1 MTVNDIISRLTLEE
15 KALLL
20 QGKTMWTTWDIPRL
34 NIPSIFL
41 ADGPH
46 GMRKQAGAGD
56 HLGLN
61 ASVPATCFPTAAT
74 VANSWD
80 TALGEKLGAALGE
93 EGAAQ
98 RVHVVLGPGV
108 NMKRS
113 PLCGRN
119 FEYFSEDPYLAG
131 KMAAAYV
138 RGIQSSGPSACPKHF
153 AVNSQEARRM
163 AMNAVLDERTLRE
176 IYLTGFE
183 IAVKE
188 GGARAIMTSYNEIN
202 GVYANENAHLLTD
215 ILRREWGFEGFVMTD
230 WGADNEHTE
239 GVRAGSELVMPA
251 PGPDAAIG
259 LVEDV
264 RAGKIDES
272 VLDERLQAL
281 LTNVFKFHGQ
291 VEKTPRTFDAQA
303 HHALAR
309 RCAAESIVLLENDGT
324 LPLKAGT
331 KVALIGDFAAQ
342 PRYQG
347 AGSSMVNP
355 TKMDSMAD
363 CISGSGLNVIGTAQG
378 YVRTGVKAVPGI
390 IEEAVAL
397 AKQAEVTLLCMGLDE
412 ISESEGLDR
421 EHMEIPQGQK
431 DLLAALRAAGAKV
444 VLVISGGASF
454 VMPEKETC
462 CAAIHGYLGGQA
474 GAGAMV
480 DAIVGKVNPSGK
492 LAESW
497 PLSLADT
504 PAAAYYPARERSSE
518 YREGLFVGYRYYDT
532 AKVPVR
538 YPFGY
543 GLSYTSFAYA
553 DIEATDKAVSFTV
566 TNTGSVAGSEVAQ
579 VYVGCKNGKVFRPAK
594 ELKGFAKV
602 QLAPGESRRVTVA
615 LDDKAFRYFN
625 VRTNAWEVETAD
637 YEIYAAA
644 SCEDIRLSAAVHVEG
659 TGAELPYGELPSYE
673 SGRIANVPDAEFE
686 ALLGHPIPD
695 GKWSGDI
702 GQNDALCQLYYAK
715 SRLARLVYR
724 IQTGIVNRANA
735 RGVPNLSVLFFYNMP
750 IRGMEKMSAGFISR
764 AMSRDVTHMVNG
776 HVFRGAGRFAADFV
790 RGRLEQKRFMDKV
803 KKAGA
808 EK

>member
-1 MTVNDIISRLTLEE
+1 MTVNEIISRLTLEE

-20 QGKTMWTTWDIPRL
+20 QGKTMWTTWDNPRMS
-34 NIPSIFL
+34 IPSIFL

-61 ASVPATCFPTAAT
+61 ASLPATCFPTAAT
-74 VANSWD
+74 MANSWD
-80 TALGEKLGAALGE
+80 LALGEALGAALGE

-131 KMAAAYV
+131 KMAAAYI
-138 RGIQSSGPSACPKHF
+138 RGIQQSGPSACPKHF

-163 AMNAVLDERTLRE
+163 AMDAVLDERTLRE

-183 IAVKE
+183 IAVRE
-188 GGARAIMTSYNEIN
+188 GHPRSIMTSYNMVN

-230 WGADNEHTE
+230 WGADNDHTE
-239 GVRAGSELVMPA
+239 GVRAGSELVMPL
-251 PGPDAAIG
+251 PGIDAAIG
-259 LVEDV
+259 LAEDV

-272 VLDERLQAL
+272 VLDERVRTL
-281 LTNVFKFHGQ
+281 LENVLTLHAR
-291 VEKTPRTFDAQA
+291 VEKTPASFDVDA

-309 RCAAESIVLLENDGT
+309 KCAAESIVLLENDGT
-324 LPLKAGT
+324 LPLKRGT
-331 KVALIGDFAAQ
+331 KVALIGDFAMK

-363 CISGSGLNVIGTAQG
+363 CISGSGLDVIGTARG
-378 YVRTGVKAVPGI
+378 YVRTGAKAPEGLI
-390 IEEAVAL
+390 GEAVAL
-397 AKQAEVTLLCMGLDE
+397 AQRADVALICMGLDE

-421 EHMEIPQGQK
+421 VHMELPQSQK
-431 DLLAALRAAGAKV
+431 DLLAALHAAGVKV
-444 VLVISGGASF
+444 VLVISGGAPF
-454 VMPEKETC
+454 VMPEKETY

-474 GAGAMV
+474 GAGAMI
-480 DAIVGKVNPSGK
+480 DALTGKVNPSGK
-492 LAESW
+492 LTESW
-497 PLSLADT
+497 PMSLQDT
-504 PAAAYYPARERSSE
+504 PAAAYYPARERTSE
-518 YREGLFVGYRYYDT
+518 YREGLFIGYRYYDT

-543 GLSYTSFAYA
+543 GLSYTSFAYS
-553 DIEATDKAVSFTV
+553 DLEATDKAVSFTIA
-566 TNTGSVAGSEVAQ
+566 NTGSVPGSEVAQ
-579 VYVGCKNGKVFRPAK
+579 VYVGCKNGKVFRPLK

-602 QLAPGESRRVTVA
+602 HLAPGESRRVTVA

-625 VRTNAWEVETAD
+625 VKTNAWEVETAD
-637 YEIYAAA
+637 YEIYVAA
-644 SCEDIRLSAAVHVEG
+644 SCEDVRLSATVHVEG
-659 TGAELPYGELPSYE
+659 TQAPLPYGELPSYE
-673 SGRIANVPDAEFE
+673 SGRIADVSDGEFE

-695 GKWSGDI
+695 GHWAGEIKL
-702 GQNDALCQLYYAK
+702 NDALCQLYYAK
-715 SRLARLVYR
+715 SGLARLLYR
-724 IQTGIVNRANA
+724 IQTGIVDRANA
-735 RGVPNLSVLFFYNMP
+735 KGVPNLSVLFFYNMP
-750 IRGMEKMSAGFISR
+750 IRGMSKMSGGMISR
-764 AMSRDVTHMVNG
+764 AMAKDVAFMVNG
-776 HVFRGAGRFAADFV
+776 HVWRGAGRFAADFV
-790 RGRLEQKRFMDKV
+790 RAQNQKRKFLKV
-803 KKAGA
+803 VKNAG
-808 EK
+808 K